1 MIFCIWKPINNFANK
16 TLWVIRLLTIIFDFG
31 EHNSLKEKIC
41 NMVTA
46 SLFFGCVLMRG
57 NPQTCLVNLQFF
69 LERFIIAMNHFLK
82 ELSTVWRSRNSWEL
96 VWHFECKFWVS
107 WTDRRKKD
115 GEFQEDI
122 NLLPFWSDTWK
133 LSEIYFY
140 FFFLDFTDIGQR
152 TSPPELPIYG
162 DANEE
167 ISLAVVFPKG
177 NPIFSLK
184 DKTLQLLQPLDRDK
198 ENLSHI
204 IFQVSVNVRIIATS

>member
-1 MIFCIWKPINNFANK
+1 MN
-16 TLWVIRLLTIIFDFG
+16 
-31 EHNSLKEKIC
+31 
-41 NMVTA
+41 TA
-46 SLFFGCVLMRG
+46 SLFFGCLLARG

-69 LERFIIAMNHFLK
+69 LERFIIAMNHFSK

-96 VWHFECKFWVS
+96 VSHFECKFWVS
-107 WTDRRKKD
+107 WTHRRKKRKM
-115 GEFQEDI
+115 EDI
-122 NLLPFWSDTWK
+122 NLLPFWSDTCK
-133 LSEIYFY
+133 LSEIISIS
-140 FFFLDFTDIGQR
+140 FFFNFTDIGQR

-162 DANEE
+162 DASEE